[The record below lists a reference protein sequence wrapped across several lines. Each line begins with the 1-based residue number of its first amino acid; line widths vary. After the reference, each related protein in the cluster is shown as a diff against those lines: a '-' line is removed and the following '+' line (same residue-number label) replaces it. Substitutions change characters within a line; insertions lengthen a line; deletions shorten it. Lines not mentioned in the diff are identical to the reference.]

1 MLLRSNRFKTQKM
14 HPVNKKNITSSFLMK
29 NIAYF
34 IMKVVV
40 GIHQKKKF
48 VLIAYIMQAL

>member
-1 MLLRSNRFKTQKM
+1 M